1 MKNNSLPSPGVNR
14 NQRHGEQK
22 GRLCR
27 WAFLVPHWD
36 REKESERPYI
46 LAIYFSII

>member
-22 GRLCR
+22 GWLCR

-36 REKESERPYI
+36 REKESKRPYI